1 MKGNLYMYD
10 FIINFRLWYN
20 FIFLFFHTTSRF
32 YNEVHCTIIR
42 IFVKRYPFYLYLLIT
57 VLPFL
62 DYAYRMKESDV
73 SGMKIPAQPISY
85 GDAKHFLR
93 YQESISYMYMYLYMP
108 VVTYEK
114 FVKIVFF

>member
-1 MKGNLYMYD
+1 
-10 FIINFRLWYN
+10 
-20 FIFLFFHTTSRF
+20 
-32 YNEVHCTIIR
+32 
-42 IFVKRYPFYLYLLIT
+42 
-57 VLPFL
+57 
-62 DYAYRMKESDV
+62 MKESDV

-114 FVKIVFF
+114 FVKIVFFKNCCISWDFKVKAWHNN